1 MTYPAMSGSELGFH
15 PSVMALME
23 AAVRAAT
30 TDPRRKASNRLLNAL
45 EMLELPILD
54 VSFRR
59 FRMLAKTDQNICPN
73 FRSKDPKGYAANSY
87 LKPDVIC
94 CIGLMS
100 KSL

>member
-1 MTYPAMSGSELGFH
+1 MSGSELGFH
-15 PSVMALME
+15 ESVIALMD
-23 AAVRAAT
+23 AAVSAAT
-30 TDPRRKASNRLLNAL
+30 TEPRRKASNLLLNAL
-45 EMLELPILD
+45 EMLEIPILD

-73 FRSKDPKGYAANSY
+73 FGPDDPKGYAANSY